1 MQRPASLTLLA
12 GKCPSSSLALTNLV
26 YIHPDDERTLSMG
39 AGNANYALIKGFV
52 YTFKGSDKVKKGTLA
67 LSSIQRRVTMLSL
80 NEPVLVEAYVPTSP
94 VIYLE
99 TLKLDVDFLSKGTK
113 GGDFDA
119 DELKKLVIREFAN
132 QFFTLEQV
140 FVADVAGNT
149 LKFQVI
155 DLSVVDLKYIT
166 GETNKKEES
175 TGKRQDRGILLKGTD
190 VTFVKAPSSNIRLA
204 GASGRGGGGMRL
216 RPDWNFEKMGIG
228 GLDNEFS
235 DIFRR
240 AFASRVFD
248 SSFVQKLGI
257 KHVKGILLYGPPGTG
272 KTLMARQIGL
282 MLNGK
287 EPKVVN
293 GPEILNKYVGQ
304 SEENI
309 RNQFKD
315 AEAEYK
321 ERGDDSDLHIIIF
334 DEIDAI
340 CPARGTRSGGTG
352 VADTVVNQLLSKIDG
367 VDALN
372 NILVIGMTNRKD
384 MIDEALLRPG
394 RLEVHIEIGLPDKH
408 GRLQIL
414 RIHTAKMRDN
424 NFLEADVSLDDLAER
439 TKNFSGAEIE
449 GLVKSAASYAFDRQI
464 DASNPTK
471 PVDPSKVRVT
481 KADFDNSLSEV
492 TPAFG
497 VSTAEFANAAP
508 NGIIEYGAA
517 FAHVM
522 KTCKLFVQQVENSS
536 RTPLVSVLLEGTVG
550 CGKTSLASNLAVTSG
565 FPYVKLISPEQMV
578 GASETAKC
586 SKIAKVF
593 EDAYKSPLSVIVV
606 DDIERL
612 LDYVPIGP
620 RFSNAVLQTLLVLLK
635 RQPPPGKKLLILGTS
650 SSKDVLEAM
659 EFMEV
664 FNAVVS
670 LPNVESGAEVAQVLA
685 ELKVFGPSDLALIAK
700 QFSGTVPVKKLLM
713 IAEMAQQGED
723 GTLVERFFQC
733 MADYGMSSGASFT
746 IKHK

>member
-1 MQRPASLTLLA
+1 MGDLAMTNKLYVNPEDYNSFGGTAGGQVYIQIKEYVFSIDECRDVVKGSIAFGAVQRSFMRLGRGDSVSIKPFRIADHKDIYLSTLELEVNFLKPSNSTHTFDCKKLEEDIKRRFELQIFCLDQRFLMEAEGFVLTLRVVNYQSVDLESLKE
-12 GKCPSSSLALTNLV
+12 GKAITSNSPRGLITKKTEISFIKAPNTTFKLK
-26 YIHPDDERTLSMG
+26 G
-39 AGNANYALIKGFV
+39 AGRSGN
-52 YTFKGSDKVKKGTLA
+52 
-67 LSSIQRRVTMLSL
+67 
-80 NEPVLVEAYVPTSP
+80 
-94 VIYLE
+94 
-99 TLKLDVDFLSKGTK
+99 
-113 GGDFDA
+113 
-119 DELKKLVIREFAN
+119 N
-132 QFFTLEQV
+132 QIF
-140 FVADVAGNT
+140 
-149 LKFQVI
+149 
-155 DLSVVDLKYIT
+155 
-166 GETNKKEES
+166 
-175 TGKRQDRGILLKGTD
+175 
-190 VTFVKAPSSNIRLA
+190 
-204 GASGRGGGGMRL
+204 
-216 RPDWNFEKMGIG
+216 RPDWNFENMGIG
-228 GLDNEFS
+228 GLDSEFS
-235 DIFRR
+235 EIFRR
-240 AFASRVFD
+240 AFASRVFPQ
-248 SSFVQKLGI
+248 SVVSQLGI
-257 KHVKGILLYGPPGTG
+257 SHVKGMLLYGPPGTG
-272 KTLMARQIGL
+272 KTLMARQIGK

-287 EPKVVN
+287 EPKIVN

-309 RNQFKD
+309 RNLFKD
-315 AEAEYK
+315 AETEYK
-321 ERGDDSDLHIIIF
+321 ERGDDSDLHILIF
-334 DEIDAI
+334 AE
-340 CPARGTRSGGTG
+340 
-352 VADTVVNQLLSKIDG
+352 IDG

-394 RLEVHIEIGLPDKH
+394 RLEVHMEIGLPDKH

-414 RIHTAKMRDN
+414 RIHTARMREN
-424 NFLEADVSLDDLAER
+424 NFLESDVDLDDLAER
-439 TKNFSGAEIE
+439 TKNYSGAEIE

-481 KADFDNSLSEV
+481 RSDFYNSLSEV
-492 TPAFG
+492 PPAFG

-508 NGIIEYGAA
+508 NGIIDYGEA

-522 KTCKLFVQQVENSS
+522 KTCKLFVQQVENSN

-550 CGKTSLASNLAVTSG
+550 CGKTALASNLAVTSG

-578 GASETAKC
+578 GFSETAKC
-586 SKIAKVF
+586 AKIAKIF
-593 EDAYKSPLSVIVV
+593 EDAFKSPLSVIVV

-659 EFMEV
+659 EFMDV
-664 FNAVVS
+664 FNAVVH

-685 ELKVFGPSDLALIAK
+685 ELKVFGSSDLALVAK

-713 IAEMAQQGED
+713 IAEMAQQGEE

>member
-12 GKCPSSSLALTNLV
+12 GKCPSSSLALTNHV
-26 YIHPDDERTLSMG
+26 YIHPEDERVLSAG
-39 AGNANYALIKGFV
+39 AGNAGYALIKGFV
-52 YTFKGSDKVKKGTLA
+52 YTFKGTDKVKKGTLA

-80 NEPVLVEAYVPTSP
+80 NEPVLVEAYVPTSSI
-94 VIYLE
+94 IYLD

-119 DELKKLVIREFAN
+119 DELKKLLIREFAN

-155 DLSVVDLKYIT
+155 DLSVVDLKYVT
-166 GETNKKEES
+166 GETNKKEEP
-175 TGKRQDRGILLKGTD
+175 TGKRQDRGILLKNTD
-190 VTFVKAPSSNIRLA
+190 VSFVKAPGSNIRLA

-228 GLDNEFS
+228 GLDTEFS

-257 KHVKGILLYGPPGTG
+257 KHVKGILLFGPPGTG
-272 KTLMARQIGL
+272 KTLMARQIGK

-287 EPKVVN
+287 EPKIVN

-309 RNQFKD
+309 RNLFKD
-315 AEAEYK
+315 AETEYK
-321 ERGDDSDLHIIIF
+321 ERGDDSDLHILIF

-340 CPARGTRSGGTG
+340 CPARGTRTGGTG
-352 VADTVVNQLLSKIDG
+352 VADTVVNQLLAKIDG

-394 RLEVHIEIGLPDKH
+394 RLEVHMEIGLPDKH

-414 RIHTAKMRDN
+414 RIHTARMREN
-424 NFLEADVSLDDLAER
+424 NFLESDVDLDDLAER
-439 TKNFSGAEIE
+439 TKNYSGAEIE

-471 PVDPSKVRVT
+471 PADPSKVRVT
-481 KADFDNSLSEV
+481 RSDFYNSLSEV
-492 TPAFG
+492 PPAFG

-508 NGIIEYGAA
+508 NGIIDYGEA

-522 KTCKLFVQQVENSS
+522 KTCKLFVQQVENSN

-550 CGKTSLASNLAVTSG
+550 CGKTALASNLAVTSG

-578 GASETAKC
+578 GFSETAKC
-586 SKIAKVF
+586 AKIAKIF
-593 EDAYKSPLSVIVV
+593 EDAFKSPLSVIVV

-659 EFMEV
+659 EFMDV
-664 FNAVVS
+664 FNAVVH

-685 ELKVFGPSDLALIAK
+685 ELKVFGSSDLALVAK

-713 IAEMAQQGED
+713 IAEMAQQGEE

-733 MADYGMSSGASFT
+733 MADYGMNSGASFT